1 MLSGCSGRRNGK
13 IHRPKLLFLGKIAKI
28 GGLNCYLGCLEGKRV
43 VRKAKEL
50 SGRQKSCPE
59 GKRAETGREIAILHL
74 WLDIHTE
81 HQ

>member
-28 GGLNCYLGCLEGKRV
+28 GGLNCYLGC
-43 VRKAKEL
+43 
-50 SGRQKSCPE
+50 PE